1 MSDLLLATFHVGDLL
16 LGMPVSAVQEVVD
29 VEQVVPVPL
38 AAADVSGLINLRG
51 RIVVAVDVR
60 ASLGLP
66 PRPEGPSRVHVV
78 VAADG
83 EPASLVVDEVGDV
96 LPVPE
101 TAREEVPET
110 VAPALR
116 RLVTGAFQL
125 DSALLLVLD
134 PDLVL
139 AL

>member
-1 MSDLLLATFHVGDLL
+1 MSEVLLATFRVGDLL
-16 LGMPVSAVQEVVD
+16 LGLPVSAVEEVVD

-38 AAADVSGLINLRG
+38 APTEVSGLINLRG

-60 ASLGLP
+60 ESLGLP
-66 PRPEGPSRVHVV
+66 PPPEGRSRVHVV
-78 VAADG
+78 VSADG
-83 EPASLVVDEVGDV
+83 EPASLVVDEMGDV
-96 LPVPE
+96 LPVPD
-101 TAREEVPET
+101 TAREDVPET

-116 RLVTGAFQL
+116 RLVTGAYQL
-125 DSALLLVLD
+125 ESALLLVLD

>member
-1 MSDLLLATFHVGDLL
+1 VTETLLATFRVGDLL
-16 LGMPVSAVQEVVD
+16 LGVPVDAVEEVVD
-29 VEQVVPVPL
+29 VETVTRVPL
-38 AAADVSGLINLRG
+38 AAAEVSGLINLRG

-60 ASLGLP
+60 ESLGLP
-66 PRPEGPSRVHVV
+66 PRPGGRSRVHVV
-78 VAADG
+78 LTADG
-83 EPASLVVDEVGDV
+83 EPASLGVDEMGDV
-96 LPVPE
+96 VPLPDA
-101 TAREEVPET
+101 AREDVPET

-125 DSALLLVLD
+125 ESSLLLVLD

>member
-1 MSDLLLATFHVGDLL
+1 MTDLLLATFRVGDLL
-16 LGMPVSAVQEVVD
+16 LGLPVSAVEEVVD
-29 VEQVVPVPL
+29 VELVVPVPL
-38 AAADVSGLINLRG
+38 APPDVSGLINLRG

-66 PRPEGPSRVHVV
+66 PRPEGPSSVHVV
-78 VAADG
+78 LTAGG
-83 EPASLVVDEVGDV
+83 EPASLVVDGVGDV

-101 TAREEVPET
+101 TAREDVPET

-125 DSALLLVLD
+125 ESALLLVLD

>member
-1 MSDLLLATFHVGDLL
+1 MTDLLLATFRVGDLL
-16 LGMPVSAVQEVVD
+16 LGLPVSAVEEVVD

-38 AAADVSGLINLRG
+38 APADVSGLINLRG

-66 PRPEGPSRVHVV
+66 PRPEGQSKVHVV
-78 VAADG
+78 LMADG

-101 TAREEVPET
+101 AAQEDVPET

-125 DSALLLVLD
+125 ESALLLVLD

>member
-1 MSDLLLATFHVGDLL
+1 VTDLLLATFRVGDLL
-16 LGMPVSAVQEVVD
+16 LGLPVSAVEEVVD

-38 AAADVSGLINLRG
+38 APAEVCGLINLRG

-60 ASLGLP
+60 ESLGLP
-66 PRPEGPSRVHVV
+66 ARPEGRSRVHVV
-78 VAADG
+78 LAADG

-96 LPVPE
+96 VPMPDS
-101 TAREEVPET
+101 AREEVPET

-125 DSALLLVLD
+125 ASSLLLVLD